1 MLATK
6 AKKQHVLGVIN
17 LLKFDLLKF
26 DSDSEDSNRP

>member
-17 LLKFDLLKF
+17 LLKFD
-26 DSDSEDSNRP
+26 SDSEDSNRP